1 MIRFLFSALLLLAT
15 VPALANQVCNPN
27 IPASTPSERFT
38 VHGDGT
44 ASDNRTG
51 LMWKRCAEGQSG
63 SDCATGSDTWHTW
76 QWALELADRHSYAG
90 YSDWRLPNIK
100 ELASI
105 VELRCYSPAV
115 NLEVFPST
123 PSSGFWSSSAGSGLS
138 SLAWGVVFYFGH
150 DYYSYRLNSHHA
162 AVRLVRGGQ

>member
-44 ASDNRTG
+44 ATDNRTG

-63 SDCATGSDTWHTW
+63 SDCATGSVTGHNW
-76 QWALELADRHSYAG
+76 QQALELADSHSYAG

-123 PSSGFWSSSAGSGLS
+123 PSSWFWSSSANS
-138 SLAWGVVFYFGH
+138 SSSSSAWGVNFGYGN
-150 DYYSYRLNSHHA
+150 DRSSFRYYGY